1 MTILFRRYSC
11 KTVPDSF
18 IRVYGTVFLFLSLIR
33 LLSAFRVSVEFIW
46 YGGSCLLRIVPWKSK
61 KETILFVLR
70 SVYCTFVCMKKKPAN
85 QISFSSSREWKKTRN
100 R

>member
-46 YGGSCLLRIVPWKSK
+46 YEALAFFELFHGNPKKRQFSLCFVAFIVP
-61 KETILFVLR
+61 L
-70 SVYCTFVCMKKKPAN
+70 YA
-85 QISFSSSREWKKTRN
+85 
-100 R
+100 